1 MNHYSFTRQ
10 SALRPRHL
18 LPQPAPP
25 PALAFIWQPNLF
37 VRLIISHRQFE
48 QPRGS
53 PRFVNSTCEPPG
65 GAGPP
70 NRKPLF
76 SSQDLSSKSL
86 SNQVVINQDSNFL
99 VVNLLSHFFRRNT
112 MKQIQTHGSSKLKT
126 YGLLAAGLVLG
137 LSSISAWAVGT
148 ASGTVVSNQATLGYT
163 VGGVAQTAI
172 LSDGDAGTAGVQT
185 TDFRVDNKVN
195 VTVAEADGTFTPV
208 VPGQTGAAVAFNV
221 TNNGNSPSDF
231 SLATTNVTG
240 VLFTGTD
247 NFDPSAACSTFVES
261 GATAGYQPLAD
272 TATFID
278 EMPAAPAVGSS
289 RVVYVVCSIPIA
301 QVNNDNANV
310 SLTATGR
317 GTFTGTNGTYVA
329 TPGALGA
336 ALSNAAANTQAGV
349 ETVFADVAGTD
360 DAIGDAQHSARDQ
373 FRVVTATLS
382 VLKSISTVCDPV
394 NGNTGPKN
402 IPLGV
407 VRWTITI
414 ANTGGASASLTT
426 IADTLNANTTFDP
439 DLITGAGGAAAC
451 EFAAAGAG
459 TAENANGRGFK
470 VSNSVARPMLGA
482 PGGTVTSS
490 FFTTAVDADGLDAV
504 GAAVNAA
511 LNTALPAG
519 GTYTAGELKAGETLT
534 IYFNV
539 GIN

>member
-1 MNHYSFTRQ
+1 
-10 SALRPRHL
+10 
-18 LPQPAPP
+18 
-25 PALAFIWQPNLF
+25 
-37 VRLIISHRQFE
+37 
-48 QPRGS
+48 
-53 PRFVNSTCEPPG
+53 
-65 GAGPP
+65 
-70 NRKPLF
+70 
-76 SSQDLSSKSL
+76 
-86 SNQVVINQDSNFL
+86 
-99 VVNLLSHFFRRNT
+99 
-112 MKQIQTHGSSKLKT
+112 MKQIQTHGPSTLKT
-126 YGLLAAGLVLG
+126 YGFLVAGLVLG

-148 ASGTVVSNQATLGYT
+148 ASGTVVTNQANLNYS

-172 LSDGDAGTAGVQT
+172 LSDGDVVTAGVQT

-208 VPGQTGAAVAFNV
+208 VPGQTGAAVAFTV

-231 SLATTNVTG
+231 SLSTTNVTG
-240 VLFTGTD
+240 VLYTGTD

-261 GATAGYQPLAD
+261 GATVGYQAAQD

-278 EMPAAPAVGSS
+278 EMPAAPTAGSTKT
-289 RVVYVVCSIPIA
+289 VYVVCSIPAA
-301 QVNNDNANV
+301 QVNGDNANV
-310 SLTATGR
+310 SLIATGR
-317 GTFTGTNGTYVA
+317 GTFTGANGIYVA
-329 TPGALGA
+329 TPAALGA
-336 ALSNAAANTQAGV
+336 VLSNAAANTQAGV
-349 ETVFADVAGTD
+349 ETVFADTAGTD
-360 DAIGDAQHSARDQ
+360 DVASDAQHSARDQ

-382 VLKSISTVCDPV
+382 VLKSVATLCDPV
-394 NGNTGPKN
+394 NGTTGPKN
-402 IPLGV
+402 IPLGM

-439 DLITGAGGAAAC
+439 DLVTGAGGAAGC

-470 VSNSVARPMLGA
+470 VSNSTARPMLGA

-490 FFTTAVDADGLDAV
+490 FFTTAADADGIDAV

-519 GTYTAGELKAGETLT
+519 GAYSAGELKAGETLT